1 MRVNAVDGGSPI
13 IFANAAVV
21 DGTSD
26 MPHEGMHVLAE
37 GGLIREVSDQ
47 PIRAS
52 SARTIDLAG
61 KCLMPGLIDC
71 HVHVLATTPKLGE
84 NGMLPNTLVLARTFR
99 LMQAMLM
106 RGFTTV
112 RDAAGADYGLK
123 QAVEERLLPSPRLVI
138 CGKCLSQ
145 TGGHGDHRG
154 RFDTR
159 SAEFYLTRIGAFG
172 RICNGVSEV
181 RRAAREELKAGADFI
196 KIAANGGIA
205 SPTDPITQIQYS
217 RGEIEAIVEEA
228 CNAQTYV
235 AAHVYS
241 DESIRHAVE
250 GGVHSIEHCN
260 LVSERTAALMAERG
274 AIACPTL
281 VAFEVLNDHG
291 AKHGITEAAL
301 EKVNAVRA
309 NGLRSLEILRKAGV
323 MMVYGSDLGG
333 WMQPH
338 QSDEFTIRGR
348 ALPAHEVIRSATVN
362 AAKLLRMEGQIGC
375 IAAGAQADLI
385 VVDGNPLK
393 DLSVLGGQG
402 RHMPAI
408 MQGGTL
414 VKDEIN

>member
-1 MRVNAVDGGSPI
+1 MNVEDGNSPI
-13 IFANAAVV
+13 IFANAAIV
-21 DGTSD
+21 DGSSD
-26 MPHEGMHVLAE
+26 IPHEGMHVLAE
-37 GGLIREVSDQ
+37 AGVIREVSDR

-52 SARTIDLAG
+52 AARTVDLAG
-61 KCLMPGLIDC
+61 KTLMPGLIDA

-84 NGMLPNTLVLARTFR
+84 NGMLPNTLVLARAFR

-123 QAVEERLLPSPRLVI
+123 QAAEEGLVLSPRLVI

-154 RFDTR
+154 RYDTR

-217 RGEIEAIVEEA
+217 RDEVAAVVEEA
-228 CNAQTYV
+228 ANAQTYV

-241 DESIRHAVE
+241 DEAIRHVVE
-250 GGVHSIEHCN
+250 CGVQSIEHCN
-260 LVSERTAALMAERG
+260 LVSESTAALMAGRG

-291 AKHGITEAAL
+291 AQHGITEEAL

-309 NGLRSLEILRKAGV
+309 NGLRSLEILRNTGV
-323 MMVYGSDLGG
+323 TMAYGSDLGG
-333 WMQPH
+333 WMQPY

-348 ALPAHEVIRSATVN
+348 VLPAHEVIRAATVN
-362 AAKLLRMEGQIGC
+362 AAKLLRREGEIGC
-375 IAAGAQADLI
+375 IVPGARADLI

-393 DLSVLGGQG
+393 DLSLLGGQG

-408 MQGGTL
+408 MQGGGF
-414 VKDEIN
+414 VKNEIN